1 MPYHNPATW
10 LINEILSST
19 ILNQVRDNL
28 RYLKGLD
35 EPVVFS
41 NAIRPPDLTTAQR
54 NALTAVNG
62 MIIRN
67 SSANRLET
75 YEGQW
80 GGIGV
85 SVEFQRFTSSGTWSK
100 PADINWVYAM
110 LIGGGGGGVRGS
122 TRTLGGAPGRL
133 SAVLFRAS
141 QLPDNVTVTVGTGG
155 VGAVVNVD
163 GTSGGNSAFGDFA
176 TPGGLSSIRLQATN
190 SLILARYLSQPGAGG
205 SNDDRNAGG
214 VDEGIAG
221 YGFATNTPAG
231 ENDGAN
237 GALPKTGSGG
247 GGRTVSQGHAG
258 HGGAPG
264 GGGGTTM
271 AGSSSEGGNGGRGE
285 VAVWSW

>member
-141 QLPDNVTVTVGTGG
+141 QLPDNVTVTVGT
-155 VGAVVNVD
+155 A
-163 GTSGGNSAFGDFA
+163 
-176 TPGGLSSIRLQATN
+176 
-190 SLILARYLSQPGAGG
+190 
-205 SNDDRNAGG
+205 
-214 VDEGIAG
+214 
-221 YGFATNTPAG
+221 
-231 ENDGAN
+231 
-237 GALPKTGSGG
+237 ALE
-247 GGRTVSQGHAG
+247 Q
-258 HGGAPG
+258 
-264 GGGGTTM
+264 
-271 AGSSSEGGNGGRGE
+271 
-285 VAVWSW
+285 W